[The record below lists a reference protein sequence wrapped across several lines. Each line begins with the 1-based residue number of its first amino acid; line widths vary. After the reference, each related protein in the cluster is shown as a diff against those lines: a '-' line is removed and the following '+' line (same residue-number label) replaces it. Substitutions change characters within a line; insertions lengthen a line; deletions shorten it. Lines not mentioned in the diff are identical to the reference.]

1 MTDHHER
8 RNLKFLPPAVFKT
21 KRKRDQ
27 FNSSDRFGVVSYF
40 SNVNNGR
47 GPESGAK
54 FEDDSTAGTAAVDS
68 SGRVSD
74 DVALPLVAFA
84 PVLQFIYHSVSV
96 DLLDGRFL
104 LARFLLLDYY
114 QCNNF

>member
-1 MTDHHER
+1 M
-8 RNLKFLPPAVFKT
+8 
-21 KRKRDQ
+21 
-27 FNSSDRFGVVSYF
+27 SYF